1 MEFFFEKILIIERTK
16 LRCRKNQEN
25 LLFMNEKRKK
35 MREILMKKKPIGIIF
50 LISFNQ
56 LASLAKLPLNL
67 NLEIKLNHTKSE
79 FRLKVNIFWY
89 N

>member
-1 MEFFFEKILIIERTK
+1 
-16 LRCRKNQEN
+16 
-25 LLFMNEKRKK
+25 
-35 MREILMKKKPIGIIF
+35 MKKKPIGIIF

-89 N
+89 NWLMWYFLFGISDVYTI